1 MRRNKFFRTFVLENL
16 SYKMVALLIALILWI
31 TILGRRDF
39 VMTKN
44 VEVDLLTGPGFSVV
58 SQTSDAVKVK
68 VNGPRTALKKF
79 IDSASSHSIA
89 LDISGRGV
97 GFVDVSIPQQKIEV
111 PFGVKIIG
119 IRPNVIRAE
128 VIQVKPAV
136 QPLEAVPEQEK

>member
-1 MRRNKFFRTFVLENL
+1 MKRNSFFRTFVLENF
-16 SYKMVALLIALILWI
+16 SYKMVALFIALILWI

-44 VEVDLLTGPGFSVV
+44 VEVDLLTAPGFSVV

-89 LDISGRGV
+89 LDISDRGA
-97 GFVDVSIPQQKIEV
+97 GFVDVSIPQQRIEV

-128 VIQVKPAV
+128 VIQVKPPTEPDETA
-136 QPLEAVPEQEK
+136 QKKEK